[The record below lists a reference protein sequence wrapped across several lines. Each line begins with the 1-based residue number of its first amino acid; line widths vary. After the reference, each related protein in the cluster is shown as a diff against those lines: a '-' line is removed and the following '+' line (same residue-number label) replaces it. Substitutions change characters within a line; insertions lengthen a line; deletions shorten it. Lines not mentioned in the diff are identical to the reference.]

1 MLRKSQIWVDTSA
14 QCPFKKLD
22 FGNSS
27 LKPRK
32 GRYKT
37 FLVLSNFTG
46 FFYLVPNT
54 LSEILDDVSNNLNG
68 TCAIYKNINFCIG
81 RLSTS
86 NEIRAYYFLTTL
98 ALILQFIVMMP

>member
-1 MLRKSQIWVDTSA
+1 MSLQEI
-14 QCPFKKLD
+14 KL
-22 FGNSS
+22 GNSS

-37 FLVLSNFTG
+37 FLVLSNFTR

-54 LSEILDDVSNNLNG
+54 LSGILDDFSNNLNG
-68 TCAIYKNINFCIG
+68 NCAIYISFCIG

-86 NEIRAYYFLTTL
+86 NEIRAYFFLTTL